1 MESLGINP
9 SRHGL
14 DRHGIHNVNRVF
26 WNLGTAALVEHAI
39 RRGEGLLAAGGAL
52 AVRTGQYTGRSPDD
66 KFVVREPSTQ
76 DQIWWGPV
84 NRPFDPARFDAL
96 YG

>member
-14 DRHGIHNVNRVF
+14 DRHGIHNVNQVF

-39 RRGEGLLAAGGAL
+39 RRGEGLLAAGGRWRFGRGSTPAAL
-52 AVRTGQYTGRSPDD
+52 PTTSLSCGSPQPRIRSGGGR
-66 KFVVREPSTQ
+66 
-76 DQIWWGPV
+76 
-84 NRPFDPARFDAL
+84 
-96 YG
+96 